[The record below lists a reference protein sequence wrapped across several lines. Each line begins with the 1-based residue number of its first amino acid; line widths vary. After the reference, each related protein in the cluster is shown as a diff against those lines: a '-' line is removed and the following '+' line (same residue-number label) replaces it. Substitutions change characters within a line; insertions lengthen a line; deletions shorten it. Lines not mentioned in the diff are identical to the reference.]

1 MNEGC
6 IPTKALLYSAKVHDY
21 AKHASKY
28 GVAVAEASA
37 DLPKIIARKSKI
49 VRKLTLGIKNKLAAC
64 GVEIV
69 SGHAEI
75 SAMKEA
81 AKQLGRWALD
91 GCAIYVT
98 LEPCLMCAGAIKQA
112 RVRSLHCAAK
122 DERYGAES
130 AYHLFSSKD
139 AYASPLV
146 YFGEEEAKSA
156 SLLNRF
162 FANQRNGENE

>member
-1 MNEGC
+1 MDYMIEALKEAQIALEEGEV
-6 IPTKALLYSAKVHDY
+6 PV
-21 AKHASKY
+21 
-28 GVAVAEASA
+28 GAVVVK
-37 DLPKIIARKSKI
+37 DGRIIGR
-49 VRKLTLGIKNKLAAC
+49 GHNKRERELD
-64 GVEIV
+64 I

-91 GCAIYVT
+91 GCAVYVT

-146 YFGEEEAKSA
+146 YFGEEEAKST

>member
-1 MNEGC
+1 MDYMIEALKEAKIALEEGEV
-6 IPTKALLYSAKVHDY
+6 PV
-21 AKHASKY
+21 
-28 GVAVAEASA
+28 GAVVVK
-37 DLPKIIARKSKI
+37 DGRIIGR
-49 VRKLTLGIKNKLAAC
+49 GHNKRERELD
-64 GVEIV
+64 I

-91 GCAIYVT
+91 GCAVYVT

>member
-1 MNEGC
+1 MDYMIEALKEAQIALEEGEV
-6 IPTKALLYSAKVHDY
+6 PV
-21 AKHASKY
+21 
-28 GVAVAEASA
+28 GAVVVK
-37 DLPKIIARKSKI
+37 DGRIIGR
-49 VRKLTLGIKNKLAAC
+49 GHNKRERELD
-64 GVEIV
+64 I

-91 GCAIYVT
+91 GCAVYVT
-98 LEPCLMCAGAIKQA
+98 LEPCVMCAGAIKQA

>member
-1 MNEGC
+1 MDYMIEALKEAQIALEEGEV
-6 IPTKALLYSAKVHDY
+6 PV
-21 AKHASKY
+21 
-28 GVAVAEASA
+28 GAVVVK
-37 DLPKIIARKSKI
+37 DGRIIGR
-49 VRKLTLGIKNKLAAC
+49 GHNKRERELD
-64 GVEIV
+64 I

>member
-1 MNEGC
+1 MDYMIEALKEAQIALEEGEV
-6 IPTKALLYSAKVHDY
+6 PV
-21 AKHASKY
+21 
-28 GVAVAEASA
+28 GAVVVK
-37 DLPKIIARKSKI
+37 DGRIIGR
-49 VRKLTLGIKNKLAAC
+49 GHNKRERELD
-64 GVEIV
+64 I

-91 GCAIYVT
+91 GCAVYVT

-162 FANQRNGENE
+162 FANQRNGKNE

>member
-1 MNEGC
+1 MIEALKEAQIALEEGEV
-6 IPTKALLYSAKVHDY
+6 PV
-21 AKHASKY
+21 
-28 GVAVAEASA
+28 GAVVVK
-37 DLPKIIARKSKI
+37 DGRIIGR
-49 VRKLTLGIKNKLAAC
+49 GHNKRERELD
-64 GVEIV
+64 I

>member
-1 MNEGC
+1 MDYMIEALKEAQIALEEGEV
-6 IPTKALLYSAKVHDY
+6 PV
-21 AKHASKY
+21 
-28 GVAVAEASA
+28 GAVVVK
-37 DLPKIIARKSKI
+37 DGRIIGR
-49 VRKLTLGIKNKLAAC
+49 GHNKRERELD
-64 GVEIV
+64 I

-91 GCAIYVT
+91 GCAVYVT

-122 DERYGAES
+122 DQRYGAES

>member
-1 MNEGC
+1 MDYMIEALKEAQIALEEGEV
-6 IPTKALLYSAKVHDY
+6 PV
-21 AKHASKY
+21 
-28 GVAVAEASA
+28 GAVVVK
-37 DLPKIIARKSKI
+37 DGRIIGR
-49 VRKLTLGIKNKLAAC
+49 GHNKRERELD
-64 GVEIV
+64 I

-91 GCAIYVT
+91 GCAVYVT

-146 YFGEEEAKSA
+146 YFGEEEEKSA

-162 FANQRNGENE
+162 FANQRNGENK

>member
-1 MNEGC
+1 MDYMIEALKEAQIALEEGEV
-6 IPTKALLYSAKVHDY
+6 PV
-21 AKHASKY
+21 
-28 GVAVAEASA
+28 GAVVVK
-37 DLPKIIARKSKI
+37 DGRIIGR
-49 VRKLTLGIKNKLAAC
+49 GHNKRERELD
-64 GVEIV
+64 I

-91 GCAIYVT
+91 GCAVYVT

>member
-1 MNEGC
+1 MDYMIE
-6 IPTKALLYSAKVHDY
+6 ALKEAQIALEEDEVPV
-21 AKHASKY
+21 
-28 GVAVAEASA
+28 GAVVVK
-37 DLPKIIARKSKI
+37 DGRIIGR
-49 VRKLTLGIKNKLAAC
+49 GHNKRERELD
-64 GVEIV
+64 I

-91 GCAIYVT
+91 GCAVYVT

-162 FANQRNGENE
+162 FANQRNGKNE

>member
-1 MNEGC
+1 MDYMIEALKEAQIALEEGEV
-6 IPTKALLYSAKVHDY
+6 PV
-21 AKHASKY
+21 
-28 GVAVAEASA
+28 GAVVVK
-37 DLPKIIARKSKI
+37 DGRI
-49 VRKLTLGIKNKLAAC
+49 VGRGHNKRERELD
-64 GVEIV
+64 I

-91 GCAIYVT
+91 GCAVYVT

>member
-1 MNEGC
+1 MDYMIEALKEAQIALEEGEV
-6 IPTKALLYSAKVHDY
+6 PV
-21 AKHASKY
+21 
-28 GVAVAEASA
+28 GAVVVK
-37 DLPKIIARKSKI
+37 DGRIIGRGHNRRERELDI
-49 VRKLTLGIKNKLAAC
+49 
-64 GVEIV
+64 

-91 GCAIYVT
+91 GCAVYVT

-162 FANQRNGENE
+162 FANQRNGKNE

>member
-1 MNEGC
+1 MDYMIEALKEAQIALEEGEV
-6 IPTKALLYSAKVHDY
+6 PV
-21 AKHASKY
+21 
-28 GVAVAEASA
+28 GAVVVK
-37 DLPKIIARKSKI
+37 DGRIIGR
-49 VRKLTLGIKNKLAAC
+49 GHNKRERELD
-64 GVEIV
+64 I

-91 GCAIYVT
+91 GCAVYVT

-162 FANQRNGENE
+162 FANQRNGENK

>member
-1 MNEGC
+1 MDYMIEALKEAQIALEEGEV
-6 IPTKALLYSAKVHDY
+6 PV
-21 AKHASKY
+21 
-28 GVAVAEASA
+28 GAVVVR
-37 DLPKIIARKSKI
+37 DGRIIGR
-49 VRKLTLGIKNKLAAC
+49 GHNKRERELD
-64 GVEIV
+64 I

>member
-1 MNEGC
+1 MDYMIEALKEAQIALEEGEV
-6 IPTKALLYSAKVHDY
+6 PV
-21 AKHASKY
+21 
-28 GVAVAEASA
+28 GAVVVK
-37 DLPKIIARKSKI
+37 DGRI
-49 VRKLTLGIKNKLAAC
+49 VGRGHNKRERELD
-64 GVEIV
+64 I

-91 GCAIYVT
+91 GCAVYVT

-162 FANQRNGENE
+162 FANQRNGKNE

>member
-1 MNEGC
+1 MDYMIEALKEAQIALEEGEV
-6 IPTKALLYSAKVHDY
+6 PV
-21 AKHASKY
+21 
-28 GVAVAEASA
+28 GAVVVK
-37 DLPKIIARKSKI
+37 DGRIIGR
-49 VRKLTLGIKNKLAAC
+49 GHNKRERELD
-64 GVEIV
+64 I

-81 AKQLGRWALD
+81 AKQLGRWVLD
-91 GCAIYVT
+91 GCAVYVT

-112 RVRSLHCAAK
+112 RIRSLHCAAK